1 MQHKALTDLFGDIK
15 TGHLKLFIRSE
26 QEKEDEEEAVL
37 ETTGLLKRWYQK
49 GALFGSLV

>member
-26 QEKEDEEEAVL
+26 
-37 ETTGLLKRWYQK
+37 
-49 GALFGSLV
+49 